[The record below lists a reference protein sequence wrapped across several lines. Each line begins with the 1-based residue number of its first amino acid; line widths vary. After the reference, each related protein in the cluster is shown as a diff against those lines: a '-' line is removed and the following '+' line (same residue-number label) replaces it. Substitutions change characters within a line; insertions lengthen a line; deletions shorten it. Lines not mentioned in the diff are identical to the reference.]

1 MKEYLKGINKKNN
14 LTFSLSLFLS
24 SFLPLSLIF
33 PFTIYRSIYGRRLNE
48 RMKRNNHS
56 ILFSSSILSLYWILR
71 FAFLIYIKI
80 ETQLVSRFRTW
91 QVSNSFGFFL
101 SFFQRRNAHS
111 LEISLCCFSCGGR
124 NIVKVMF
131 IEWMKEKIADF
142 SSKEF

>member
-14 LTFSLSLFLS
+14 LTFSLSLFLP

-33 PFTIYRSIYGRRLNE
+33 PFTIYRSIYGRRLKE
-48 RMKRNNHS
+48 RNGITIRYYFLLLFYRS
-56 ILFSSSILSLYWILR
+56 IESSR